1 MRVEM
6 DMNVETKDLTPA
18 LWPDLERLFGANGAC
33 GGCWCMMWRT
43 KRGERWEDIKG
54 AEAKRRMRALVRKDA
69 AHGVLAYVD
78 GEPVGWCAYGRRV
91 EYAKLDRAPSLACT
105 DAERVW
111 SLPCFFIRRGWRG
124 KGFATTLLGAALEL
138 LRGRGAEIA
147 EGYPVKPA
155 RDGTPT
161 PAAFA
166 WTGTRR
172 LFDACGFAVVGNPDG
187 GKQRVRKRL
196 V

>member
-1 MRVEM
+1 MIV
-6 DMNVETKDLTPA
+6 VTKDLTPQ
-18 LWPDLERLFGANGAC
+18 LWPDLERLFGSNGAC
-33 GGCWCMMWRT
+33 GGCWCMSWRT
-43 KRGERWEDIKG
+43 QRGERWADIKG
-54 AEAKRRMRALVRKDA
+54 AEAKRRMRGLVRKGA

-91 EYAKLDRAPSLACT
+91 EYAKLDRAPSLACA

-124 KGFATTLLGAALEL
+124 KGIATALLGAALPL
-138 LRGRGAEIA
+138 MRDRGAEVA

-155 RDGTPT
+155 RDGAPT

-166 WTGTRR
+166 WTGTRH
-172 LFDACGFAVVGNPDG
+172 LFDAYGFAVVGNRDG
-187 GKQRVRKRL
+187 GKQRVRWRL